1 MFLRR
6 SGSTLLKVVPMVL
19 LGCGGASTSPTT
31 PANAPGDEGPITTT
45 AAAESSEEGA
55 SSSMA
60 TGDGPESAAGSDA
73 TKVEAKAPVDPYA
86 DMPHPP
92 DTDSGRHQLS
102 ADDVKQMVELYRPHM
117 RELCW
122 IPRVNDTPKGPDT
135 VRVAIQVDVAKSG
148 EVRSLKAAGGQQYEG
163 LGSCVE
169 EHVKRWRFPKAQ
181 QASSLMFPIVF
192 NRGESKLIQVE

>member
-1 MFLRR
+1 
-6 SGSTLLKVVPMVL
+6 MVL
-19 LGCGGASTSPTT
+19 FGCGGAGASPATSAT
-31 PANAPGDEGPITTT
+31 APGGEGGDPKTT
-45 AAAESSEEGA
+45 AAAEGTG
-55 SSSMA
+55 SSMA
-60 TGDGPESAAGSDA
+60 TGDGSEPAGAEASESA
-73 TKVEAKAPVDPYA
+73 KVPVDPYA

-92 DTDSGRHQLS
+92 ETDSGRHQLS
-102 ADDVKQMVELYRPHM
+102 AADVKQMVELYRPHM

-122 IPRVNDTPKGPDT
+122 LPRVNDTPKGPDT

-148 EVRSLKAAGGQQYEG
+148 EVTSLKAAGGQQYEG